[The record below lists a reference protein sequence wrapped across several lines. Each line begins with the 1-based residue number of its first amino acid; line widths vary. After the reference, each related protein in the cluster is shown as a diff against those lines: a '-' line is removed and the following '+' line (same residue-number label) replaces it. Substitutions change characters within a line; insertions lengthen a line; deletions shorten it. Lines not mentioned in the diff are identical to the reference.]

1 MPKQKKNFATS
12 NYKTMNNNNDTVL
25 SEQGQVPSK
34 SEVATMVEQLV
45 AKVDEGEINPLRAYG
60 QLAAIEKIAGD
71 ARKRIAEQALDEASK
86 YPEKNINAYGATF
99 TIKEAG
105 VKYDYSSDPE
115 WRDYQEQID
124 IVRAQQKGRETV
136 LQSLKLCA
144 KSSTTTLQVT
154 MAK

>member
-1 MPKQKKNFATS
+1 MQEI
-12 NYKTMNNNNDTVL
+12 VL
-25 SEQGQVPSK
+25 SEDFLVPTKSDIQNQVTAIVGQVK
-34 SEVATMVEQLV
+34 
-45 AKVDEGEINPLRAYG
+45 DGNINPLRAYG
-60 QLAAIEKIAGD
+60 LLAALEKMAGD
-71 ARKRIAEQALDEASK
+71 AKKAIAEQAINEAEK
-86 YPEKNINAYGATF
+86 YPEKEIGVYGAKF
-99 TIKEAG
+99 QVKETG

-154 MAK
+154 LNK

>member
-45 AKVDEGEINPLRAYG
+45 AKVDEGEVNPLRAYG